1 VWEGCEIVWWYTSVI
16 SCALSQRRQFFNDV
30 HVLDLDL
37 NAWLGQ
43 NQGLEE
49 NREGG
54 VKTEGEVPEVL
65 PLFIL
70 PTSFIPTEFAHADV

>member
-1 VWEGCEIVWWYTSVI
+1 
-16 SCALSQRRQFFNDV
+16 
-30 HVLDLDL
+30 VLDLDL

>member
-1 VWEGCEIVWWYTSVI
+1 M

-43 NQGLEE
+43 NQGMEE